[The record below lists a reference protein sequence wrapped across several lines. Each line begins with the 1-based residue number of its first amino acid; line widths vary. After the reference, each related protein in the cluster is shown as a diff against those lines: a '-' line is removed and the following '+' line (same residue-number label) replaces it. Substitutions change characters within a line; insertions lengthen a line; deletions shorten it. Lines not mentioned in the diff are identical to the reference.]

1 MGRLFAGVRAPS
13 TLGSYLRSFT
23 HGHVRQLDAVAA
35 RFLAGLTQTVPGL
48 VAGADHVEGIAL
60 FDVDDTIREVH
71 GHAKQ
76 TSHGEFR
83 QAAAAAQ

>member
-1 MGRLFAGVRAPS
+1 M
-13 TLGSYLRSFT
+13 
-23 HGHVRQLDAVAA
+23 DAVAA

-71 GHAKQ
+71 GHAEQ
-76 TSHGEFR
+76 G
-83 QAAAAAQ
+83 AAFGYSGVCGLNAPSWSPCRPRWRRR